1 MHESSGPDAQHPGGQ
16 AAHPGSALRRLG
28 RWCYRRHRRVLL
40 AWVALIVV
48 LGGVTAS
55 VGTGYSS
62 SFGDFES
69 EATRGFDLIER
80 SVTPMAVGY
89 TLYSGLAL
97 LSLVWARRPQPSPR

>member
-80 SVTPMAVGY
+80 GSRRPP
-89 TLYSGLAL
+89 
-97 LSLVWARRPQPSPR
+97 ARRRAC